1 MRTFVYTAKD
11 AQGKV
16 ITSTVEA
23 NNPKAVI
30 DALRNEGFFVTKID
44 AKRRPFNPFSLF
56 ERLFKIGLKELT
68 IFSRSFSLLLNAGL
82 TISETLDT
90 VEEQTQNAS
99 FREILHAVKTDI
111 QSGETLTSSM
121 KKHPRAFSTLFIS
134 MVHSGEI
141 GGALDKI
148 LERIAEF
155 YEKELE
161 LRGKVKSAMVY
172 PMMVAIFAGLITLFM
187 LLYIVPQFAA
197 FYSEF
202 SGGTAQLPALTQ
214 KLLNI
219 SDWLLGSSGGTPGWV
234 WLLTIPAFIIL
245 FMKFRNTKWGHKIL
259 DPLVLRIPLFGPL
272 ARKVAI
278 TRFTRTFATLNES
291 GVPILEAMEVAKNTA
306 TNDVI
311 KNAIMY
317 TRDRIR
323 EGESLAA
330 PMKRTRV
337 FPPIVTNLISV
348 GEEAGNLEEILNKLS
363 DYYDQEIDST
373 IRALASMIE
382 PIMIIFIGAIVGTIV
397 IALYLPIF
405 KLVDVIQ

>member
-1 MRTFVYTAKD
+1 MKTFVYTAKD

-23 NNPKAVI
+23 DNPKAII
-30 DALRNEGFFVTKID
+30 DALRNEGFFVTKIHEK
-44 AKRRPFNPFSLF
+44 KRAFNPFTIF
-56 ERLFKIGLKELT
+56 ERFFKIGLKELT
-68 IFSRSFSLLLNAGL
+68 IFSRQFSLLLNAGL

-90 VEEQTQNAS
+90 IEEQTQNNS
-99 FREILHAVKTDI
+99 FRDILHKVKTDI
-111 QSGETLTSSM
+111 QSGETLTSAM
-121 KKHPRAFSTLFIS
+121 KKHPRAFSNFFVS
-134 MVHSGEI
+134 MAHSGEI

-148 LERIAEF
+148 LERVATF
-155 YEKELE
+155 YEKELD
-161 LRGKVKSAMVY
+161 LKNKVKSAMVY
-172 PMMVAIFAGLITLFM
+172 PIVVTIFATTIALFM

-197 FYSEF
+197 FYNDF
-202 SGGTAQLPALTQ
+202 SGGEAQLPLLTR
-214 KLLNI
+214 KLMDF
-219 SDWLLGSSGGTPGWV
+219 SDWLLAYWP
-234 WLLTIPAFIIL
+234 WLLTIPLFILL
-245 FMKFRNTKWGHKIL
+245 FAKFRNSRWGHKLL
-259 DPLVLRIPLFGPL
+259 DPIVLRVPIFGPL

-291 GVPILEAMEVAKNTA
+291 GVPILEALEVSKNVA

-323 EGESLAA
+323 EGESLHA

-363 DYYDQEIDST
+363 DYYDSEIDST

-382 PIMIIFIGAIVGTIV
+382 PVMIMVIGALIGVIVVG
-397 IALYLPIF
+397 LYLPIF
-405 KLVDVIQ
+405 NLVNVIK